1 MPVSSRLCRGGHV
14 GKHGDTSISPDRQTS
29 PQMRSG
35 ALYTSTNVP
44 GIQATRT
51 VRGPVAPV
59 QANRHSRAGGSPT
72 GDRRFCPKST
82 PTAKSILIPPFDSPA
97 HPCYRSF
104 MTPAHSLS
112 ALSAYSAVTQ
122 SPCHRDVTVVARNVT
137 SKSRQCLGH
146 VTARQAS
153 PKLNVP
159 KWHQVSRDAAMF
171 YWAL

>member
-1 MPVSSRLCRGGHV
+1 MSGSTAILAYHPIARHLPRCDPVR
-14 GKHGDTSISPDRQTS
+14 SILA
-29 PQMRSG
+29 QMYQVFKPPAPSG
-35 ALYTSTNVP
+35 
-44 GIQATRT
+44 
-51 VRGPVAPV
+51 GPVAPA

-112 ALSAYSAVTQ
+112 ALSAYSAGTP
-122 SPCHRDVTVVARNVT
+122 SPMSQDVTVVARNVT